1 MNDKKSVLV
10 TGATGLLG
18 TFVLRS
24 LIKKFEVSALVR
36 SYPESP
42 FLGVK
47 YVIADLESAIDI
59 SLLPSKLDVIIHL
72 AQTPKFR
79 EFPETARD
87 IFSVNVSS
95 TAQLLDYAKSANVK
109 HFIYAS
115 SGGVYGAGSH
125 AFKENSAISSL
136 GQLGYYLGSKACGE
150 ILVQSYVSLFQV
162 TIIRPFFIYGP
173 GQNRGML
180 MPRLMDSVESG
191 TPISLHGSDGIRVN
205 PIHVEDACAAV
216 LGVLGQKVSATYN
229 IAGPDILSI
238 RQIAEAMG
246 DYFGNKPIFQQAE
259 GEPKDLIADIA
270 VMKSKLYSPRRSLF
284 AHLQELRR

>member
-1 MNDKKSVLV
+1 MGDPLSVLI

-18 TFVLRS
+18 RYVLPL
-24 LIKKFEVSALVR
+24 LIKDFKVFALVR
-36 SYPESP
+36 AYPRSP
-42 FLGVK
+42 LTGVK

-59 SLLPSKLDVIIHL
+59 SSLPRKVDVIIHL
-72 AQTPKFR
+72 AQSPKFR

-95 TAQLLDYAKSANVK
+95 TAHLLDYAKSAGVK
-109 HFIYAS
+109 QFIYAS

-162 TIIRPFFIYGP
+162 TIIRPFFIYGR

-180 MPRLMDSVESG
+180 IPRLMDSVKLG
-191 TPISLHGSDGIRVN
+191 TPISLQGSDGIRVN

-216 LGVLGQKVSATYN
+216 LGALGQKVSATYN
-229 IAGPDILSI
+229 IAGPDVLSI

-246 DYFGNKPIFQQAE
+246 DYFGNKPIFQQNE

-270 VMKSKLYSPRRSLF
+270 VMKSKLYLPKRSLL
-284 AHLQELRR
+284 AHLQELIY